1 MKRIVIAALMLIVA
15 LSVPLTSAH
24 GKKTMSN
31 KASLEK
37 TVNTFFQALKA
48 SDFDKVRGYYAA
60 DYSFTG
66 PDGKLMSTE
75 ERLAMLKDRS
85 ANTFNEASGITVRT
99 YGNTGVVTGIAN
111 TTTPS
116 GSTER
121 GRFLQV
127 WTWQGGRWRLAA
139 SQVTNV
145 V

>member
-15 LSVPLTSAH
+15 LSVPLTSAQ

-37 TVNTFFQALKA
+37 TVNTFFQELKA
-48 SDFDKVRGYYAA
+48 SNFDKVRDYYTA

-66 PDGKLMSTE
+66 PDGKLMSAQ

-85 ANTFNEASGITVRT
+85 GNTFNEASNITVRT
-99 YGNTGVVTGIAN
+99 YGNTGVVTGIAS

-116 GSTER
+116 GSNER
-121 GRFLQV
+121 SRFLQV

-139 SQVTNV
+139 SQVTNIV
-145 V
+145 

>member
-15 LSVPLTSAH
+15 LSVPLTSAQ

-37 TVNTFFQALKA
+37 TVNTFFEAVKANNVDKIRTYYA
-48 SDFDKVRGYYAA
+48 SDYT
-60 DYSFTG
+60 FTG
-66 PDGKLMSTE
+66 PDGKIMGAE
-75 ERLAMLKDRS
+75 ERLGMLKNRGGP
-85 ANTFNEASGITVRT
+85 TFNEASDITVRT
-99 YGNTGVVTGIAN
+99 YGNTGVATGIAN
-111 TTTPS
+111 TTTAS
-116 GSTER
+116 GSSER
-121 GRFLQV
+121 SRFIQV